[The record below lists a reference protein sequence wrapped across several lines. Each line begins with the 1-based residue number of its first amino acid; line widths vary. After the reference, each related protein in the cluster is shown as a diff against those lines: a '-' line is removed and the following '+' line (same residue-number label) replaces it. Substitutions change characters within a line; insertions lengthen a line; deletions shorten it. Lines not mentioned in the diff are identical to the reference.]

1 MFKKSVIA
9 VALLAA
15 AAGSALAQS
24 NLSSGVQIYGIMDAG
39 VVSATNVGSANSRIT
54 AFNSGVDQTS
64 RLGFRATEDLGG
76 GLKAG
81 AVLENQVDLGNGSQ
95 GLSAGS
101 GAANAVFSRGA
112 NIFLEH
118 GTYGKITLGRQANAA
133 WGTYQQ
139 FDGRNNS
146 NFGSVTNII
155 NDGSSFGGT
164 STAKTGIAS
173 LTGTSWFNNAIRY
186 DTPKWNGVNA
196 TYARV
201 FGNTA
206 GDIDFGKADQYV
218 LRYDN
223 NGSVFGALGYYSAN
237 NSTGVETART
247 KWYGAGY
254 RATKDLT
261 LTANLFQMENPSSTA
276 ANTKFDLKSIGARYQ
291 INGKWYANAGYYM
304 LDDKVTSTNGMKMTS
319 ASLNY
324 DLSKRTSLFF
334 GVSKSTV
341 DGTTGISAWGNGG
354 GANYDSLGQTANKLG
369 AQGQDQTAYAVSMR
383 HSF

>member
-9 VALLAA
+9 VALMAA

-24 NLSSGVQIYGIMDAG
+24 TVEIYGVMDAG
-39 VVSATNVGSANSRIT
+39 IVSASNVGSANAGIT

-64 RLGFRATEDLGG
+64 RLGFRAKEDLGG
-76 GLKAG
+76 GHTAC
-81 AVLENQVDLGNGSQ
+81 VVMEHQVDLGNGSQ

-101 GAANAVFSRGA
+101 GSANAVFSRGA
-112 NIFLEH
+112 NVFLEDKSL
-118 GTYGKITLGRQANAA
+118 GKLTLGRQSNAA

-146 NFGSVTNII
+146 NFGSITNFIS
-155 NDGSSFGGT
+155 DGSSFGGT

-173 LTGTSWFNNAIRY
+173 LTGTSWFNNAVRY
-186 DTPKWNGVNA
+186 DTPAWNGISG

-206 GDIDFGKADQYV
+206 GDLDFGKADQYV

-223 NGSVFGALGYYSAN
+223 KGLVFGSVGYYTA
-237 NSTGVETART
+237 NSTAGVNNALT
-247 KWYGAGY
+247 KWYGVGV

-276 ANTKFDLKSIGARYQ
+276 ANTKFDLTSVGARYQ
-291 INGKWYANAGYYM
+291 INPKWYANAGYYD
-304 LDDKVTSTNGMKMTS
+304 LKDKVSTASGTKLTS
-319 ASLNY
+319 ASLNH
-324 DLSKRTSLFF
+324 DLSKRTSLFV
-334 GVSKSTV
+334 GVSKTNSS
-341 DGTTGISAWGNGG
+341 GTSGISAWGNGG
-354 GANYDSLGQTANKLG
+354 GANYDSLGQSANKLSG
-369 AQGQDQTAYAVSMR
+369 QGQDQTAYALGLR
-383 HSF
+383 HTF